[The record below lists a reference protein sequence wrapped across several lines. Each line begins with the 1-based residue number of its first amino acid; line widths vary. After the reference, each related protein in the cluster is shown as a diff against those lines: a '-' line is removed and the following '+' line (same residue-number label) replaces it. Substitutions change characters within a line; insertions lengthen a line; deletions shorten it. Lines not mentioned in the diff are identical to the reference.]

1 MRDYYCNTC
10 QYYSADKE
18 LKYKNHTKE
27 GEALIE
33 VEYLHYGKCHLNP
46 PTVTSNGTMWP
57 RVYAESD
64 YCSYHDEKDIFNP
77 E

>member
-10 QYYSADKE
+10 IYYSADK
-18 LKYKNHTKE
+18 KIMTYGIKKD
-27 GEALIE
+27 GEHLIE
-33 VEYLHYGKCHLNP
+33 VEELPYGKCHLNP

-64 YCSYHDEKDIFNP
+64 YCSHHDEKDIFNP
-77 E
+77 